1 MAKIYKK
8 PVVSIDTGLSEGVY
22 TASGA
27 SAGSLSVTYVGPWD
41 SWGTSGGKALAQAS
55 WSGLSGTI
63 ILNVTFNDA
72 IDGAETEPSDSSVSC
87 SWSGQTATFTFNA
100 DTTTNPLILGVHLEH
115 GTSIHNLKMTG
126 YTYSAN

>member
-27 SAGSLSVTYVGPWD
+27 SAGTLSVTYEGVWD
-41 SWGTSGGKALAQAS
+41 RWGTNGGKGLVLAS

-63 ILNVTFNDA
+63 TLNVTFNDT
-72 IDGAETEPSDSSVSC
+72 IDQAETHVSSVTC
-87 SWSGQTATFTFNA
+87 SWSGTTATFTF
-100 DTTTNPLILGVHLEH
+100 DTGTTESPLMIGVHLNH
-115 GTSIHNLKMTG
+115 GTSIDALKMTG
-126 YTYSAN
+126 YTYSVK